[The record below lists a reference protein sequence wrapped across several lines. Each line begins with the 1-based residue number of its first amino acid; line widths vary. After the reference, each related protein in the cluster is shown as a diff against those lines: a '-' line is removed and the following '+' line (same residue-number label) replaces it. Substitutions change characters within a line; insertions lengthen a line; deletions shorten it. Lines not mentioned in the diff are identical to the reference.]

1 MAIRDTLHTVKS
13 YDDELH
19 HISTRIAEMGGLV
32 EAQLADAI
40 EAVVRRN
47 AQLGAQTDQRD
58 AQVDAMEREID
69 EAIVQL
75 LARRQPMADDL
86 RQVLASLKIVG
97 ILERVGDYA
106 AHIGKRGAE
115 LAQDRETPAV
125 QVIGRMGKMV
135 RDLLGDVLGAYARHD
150 AELALSVWRR
160 DQDIDQLY
168 SSFFRELLTS
178 MAEDPK
184 NINACMHLL
193 FIAKYIERVGDFA
206 TNIAE
211 NVHFLVLGV
220 MPAGQRPKANR
231 TDSPAAS

>member
-1 MAIRDTLHTVKS
+1 MRDTNHIVKS
-13 YDDELH
+13 YDEELH
-19 HISTRIAEMGGLV
+19 HIRTRIVEMGGLV
-32 EAQLADAI
+32 ETQLADAI
-40 EAVVRRN
+40 EAVVKRN
-47 AQLGAQTDQRD
+47 AALGAQTDQRD
-58 AQVDAMEREID
+58 VQVDAMEREID
-69 EAIVQL
+69 DAIVRL

-86 RQVLASLKIVG
+86 RQVLAALKIVG
-97 ILERVGDYA
+97 ILERVGDYG
-106 AHIGKRGAE
+106 AHIGKRAVE
-115 LAQDRETPAV
+115 LAQDQETAAV

-150 AELALSVWRR
+150 PDLALSVWRR

-168 SSFFRELLTS
+168 ASFFRELLTA
-178 MAEDPK
+178 MAEDPQ

-220 MPAGQRPKANR
+220 MPEGKRPKAST
-231 TDSPAAS
+231 TDPVAS

>member
-1 MAIRDTLHTVKS
+1 MRETQHIVKS
-13 YDDELH
+13 YDEELQS
-19 HISTRIAEMGGLV
+19 ISTRIIEMGGLV

-40 EAVVRRN
+40 EAVVKRN

-69 EAIVQL
+69 EAVVRL

-86 RQVLASLKIVG
+86 RQVLAALKIVG

-106 AHIGKRGAE
+106 AHVGKRAVM
-115 LAQDRETPAV
+115 LAQDRETPGVA
-125 QVIGRMGKMV
+125 VIGRMGKMV
-135 RDLLGDVLGAYARHD
+135 RDLIGDVLGAYARRD
-150 AELALSVWRR
+150 PELALSVWRR
-160 DQDIDQLY
+160 DQDLDQLY
-168 SSFFRELLTS
+168 ASFFRELLTA

-193 FIAKYIERVGDFA
+193 FIAKNIERVGDFA

-220 MPAGQRPKANR
+220 LPAGKRPKAAKG
-231 TDSPAAS
+231 DYSFEQ